1 MWWTPLFHARE
12 WTVLSTRLH
21 ALTSGKSPFHGFSTF
36 HGPVREKILGHWKD
50 RLNISKLAQF
60 VSDTSQA
67 NEDIV
72 LQSGKNLQTFL
83 WWGWGGGQVCAP
95 PPTIQLSLKFGDFWG
110 AMSLFVVNK
119 SLSNV
124 TILLNALFPA
134 ESTDFLWLI
143 RKKVGKKKKTWRGLF
158 ELPGTL
164 ALVNLVSG
172 SIRPLWFLVRPGTD
186 AARRFHL
193 LLHHRSQYFHF
204 GTSISDVC
212 G

>member
-1 MWWTPLFHARE
+1 MDH
-12 WTVLSTRLH
+12 
-21 ALTSGKSPFHGFSTF
+21 SGKSLDTGKTVLILVNLPSCQWYVSSKRRYSSAKWQKFTDVCTVGVGGKFVPPSHHTNVS
-36 HGPVREKILGHWKD
+36 KI
-50 RLNISKLAQF
+50 
-60 VSDTSQA
+60 
-67 NEDIV
+67 
-72 LQSGKNLQTFL
+72 
-83 WWGWGGGQVCAP
+83 WW
-95 PPTIQLSLKFGDFWG
+95 LWG
-110 AMSLFVVNK
+110 AMSLLVVNK
-119 SLSNV
+119 SLSNL

-143 RKKVGKKKKTWRGLF
+143 REKVGKKKKTWRGLF

-164 ALVNLVSG
+164 ALVNLVSR

>member
-95 PPTIQLSLKFGDFWG
+95 PPHHTNVSKIWWLLRSYVFVCCQQITFKRDNFTKRALSSRVDGF
-110 AMSLFVVNK
+110 SLTYPRK
-119 SLSNV
+119 SWKEKKNV
-124 TILLNALFPA
+124 KRSIWIAWYVSLGQPGQ
-134 ESTDFLWLI
+134 
-143 RKKVGKKKKTWRGLF
+143 RK
-158 ELPGTL
+158 
-164 ALVNLVSG
+164 
-172 SIRPLWFLVRPGTD
+172 
-186 AARRFHL
+186 
-193 LLHHRSQYFHF
+193 Y
-204 GTSISDVC
+204 
-212 G
+212 

>member
-36 HGPVREKILGHWKD
+36 HGPVREKILGHWKH

-83 WWGWGGGQVCAP
+83 WWGWGGRQVCAP
-95 PPTIQLSLKFGDFWG
+95 PPTIQTSLKFGDFWG

-143 RKKVGKKKKTWRGLF
+143 RKKVGKKKNIKRKNVYLNC
-158 ELPGTL
+158 L
-164 ALVNLVSG
+164 A
-172 SIRPLWFLVRPGTD
+172 R
-186 AARRFHL
+186 
-193 LLHHRSQYFHF
+193 
-204 GTSISDVC
+204 
-212 G
+212 

>member
-1 MWWTPLFHARE
+1 MDH
-12 WTVLSTRLH
+12 
-21 ALTSGKSPFHGFSTF
+21 SGKSLDTGKT
-36 HGPVREKILGHWKD
+36 VLILVNLPSCQWYVS
-50 RLNISKLAQF
+50 SKRRYSSAKWQKF
-60 VSDTSQA
+60 TDVSMVGVGRGAS
-67 NEDIV
+67 
-72 LQSGKNLQTFL
+72 L
-83 WWGWGGGQVCAP
+83 CPP

-143 RKKVGKKKKTWRGLF
+143 REKVGKKKKTWRGLF

-164 ALVNLVSG
+164 ALVNLVSR

>member
-1 MWWTPLFHARE
+1 MDFALPREGVNRSFHPLTCAYFREKPLPRFFNFSWT
-12 WTVLSTRLH
+12 SQ
-21 ALTSGKSPFHGFSTF
+21 G
-36 HGPVREKILGHWKD
+36 KILGHWKD

-72 LQSGKNLQTFL
+72 LQSGKNLQTFVPPSHHTNVSKI
-83 WWGWGGGQVCAP
+83 WW
-95 PPTIQLSLKFGDFWG
+95 LWG
-110 AMSLFVVNK
+110 AMSLLVVNK
-119 SLSNV
+119 SLSNL